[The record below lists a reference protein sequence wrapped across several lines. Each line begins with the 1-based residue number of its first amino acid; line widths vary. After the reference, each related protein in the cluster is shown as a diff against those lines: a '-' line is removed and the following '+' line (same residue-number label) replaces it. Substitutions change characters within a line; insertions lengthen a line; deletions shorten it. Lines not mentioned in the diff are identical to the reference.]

1 MCLTAAALLTVFL
14 DFAIIGSLCMSLY
27 YLGLLFYTLKVLPFF
42 GYKAAPSLRTAP
54 LADGPRAGMALCK
67 AVYPNKY
74 STTFK
79 VIKEQGKHNA
89 RIKETSGIA

>member
-27 YLGLLFYTLKVLPFF
+27 YSGLLFYTLKVLPFF
-42 GYKAAPSLRTAP
+42 GYKHATQWRALCKTAPSR
-54 LADGPRAGMALCK
+54 MVLCK

-79 VIKEQGKHNA
+79 VIKEQGINNA
-89 RIKETSGIA
+89 SIKETSGIA

>member
-27 YLGLLFYTLKVLPFF
+27 YSGLLFYTLKVLPFF
-42 GYKAAPSLRTAP
+42 GYKAAPS
-54 LADGPRAGMALCK
+54 GMVLCK

-74 STTFK
+74 STSFK

-89 RIKETSGIA
+89 SIKETSRTA

>member
-14 DFAIIGSLCMSLY
+14 DYAIIGSLCMSLY

-42 GYKAAPSLRTAP
+42 GYKA
-54 LADGPRAGMALCK
+54 
-67 AVYPNKY
+67 VYPNKY

-79 VIKEQGKHNA
+79 VIKTQGINNA
-89 RIKETSGIA
+89 SIKETSRVA

>member
-14 DFAIIGSLCMSLY
+14 DYAIIGALCMSLY
-27 YLGLLFYTLKVLPFF
+27 YSGLLFYTLKVLPFF
-42 GYKAAPSLRTAP
+42 GYKTAPS
-54 LADGPRAGMALCK
+54 GMVLCK

-74 STTFK
+74 STSFK

-89 RIKETSGIA
+89 SIKETSGTA

>member
-27 YLGLLFYTLKVLPFF
+27 YSGLLFYTLKVLPFF
-42 GYKAAPSLRTAP
+42 GYKA
-54 LADGPRAGMALCK
+54 
-67 AVYPNKY
+67 VYANKY

-79 VIKEQGKHNA
+79 VIKEQGINNA
-89 RIKETSGIA
+89 SIKETSRIA

>member
-14 DFAIIGSLCMSLY
+14 DFAIIGALCMSLY
-27 YLGLLFYTLKVLPFF
+27 YSGLLFYTLKVLPFF
-42 GYKAAPSLRTAP
+42 GYKTAPSR
-54 LADGPRAGMALCK
+54 MVLCK

-79 VIKEQGKHNA
+79 VIKEQGINNA
-89 RIKETSGIA
+89 SIKETSGIA

>member
-14 DFAIIGSLCMSLY
+14 DYAIIGSLCMSLY

-42 GYKAAPSLRTAP
+42 GYKA
-54 LADGPRAGMALCK
+54 
-67 AVYPNKY
+67 VYPNKY
-74 STTFK
+74 SISFK

-89 RIKETSGIA
+89 SIKETSGII

>member
-27 YLGLLFYTLKVLPFF
+27 YSGLLFYTLKVLPFF
-42 GYKAAPSLRTAP
+42 GCKHATQWR
-54 LADGPRAGMALCK
+54 ALCK

-79 VIKEQGKHNA
+79 VIKEQGKYNA
-89 RIKETSGIA
+89 SIKETSRVA